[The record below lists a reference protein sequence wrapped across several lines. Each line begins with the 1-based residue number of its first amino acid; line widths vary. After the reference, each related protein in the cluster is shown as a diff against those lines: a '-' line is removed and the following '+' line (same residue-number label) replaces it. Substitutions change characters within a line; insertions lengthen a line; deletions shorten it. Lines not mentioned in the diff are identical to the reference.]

1 MAEIKKILI
10 ANRGE
15 IVQRAIRT
23 IREMGKKSVAVYS
36 AGDKNASYLKHAD
49 EAVCIGGAK
58 STESY
63 LSIPAIITAAEMTG
77 CDAIFPGYGF
87 LSENQDFVE
96 ICRLHN
102 IKFIGPSVD
111 VMEKMADKSKAKEE
125 MIKAGVPVVP
135 GSDGAVHSLEE
146 AKKVAK
152 EIGYPIMAKAAAGG
166 GGRGMRLIETED
178 KFEQLFTAASSE
190 ALAAFG
196 DGTMYLERFINNPR
210 HIEVQV
216 IGDSHGNAIHIG
228 ERDCSL
234 QRRHQKVIE
243 ESPAILLNDDTRAH
257 LHDVAVK
264 ATKYLNYEGAGTFEF
279 LADDKQNIYFMEM
292 NTRLQVEHP
301 VSEMVSGLDIIEWMI
316 KVAEG
321 EELPKQESI
330 KFRGHAIECRI
341 TAEDPNSFLPCPGK
355 VTQWMVPGGRNVRVD
370 SHVYTTYVVPPYYDS
385 MIGKLIVWGRDRNKA
400 IEIMKR
406 ALNEFEVEGI
416 KTTIPFHIKMMENK
430 DFINN
435 NYDTK
440 YLEGYKKLEDL
451 EIEKGN

>member
-23 IREMGKKSVAVYS
+23 IREMGKKSVAIYS

-49 EAVCIGGAK
+49 EAVCIGGVK
-58 STESY
+58 SSESY
-63 LSIPAIITAAEMTG
+63 LNIPAIITAAEMTG

-102 IKFIGPSVD
+102 IKFIGPSVE

-125 MIKAGVPVVP
+125 MVRAGVPVVP
-135 GSDGAVHSLEE
+135 GSTGSVHSVTEG
-146 AKKVAK
+146 KKVAL
-152 EIGYPIMAKAAAGG
+152 EIGYPIMAKASAGG
-166 GGRGMRLIETED
+166 GGRGMRLIHDESEFD
-178 KFEQLFTAASSE
+178 QLFMAASSE

-216 IGDSHGNAIHIG
+216 VGDSHGNAIHIG

-243 ESPAILLNDDTRAH
+243 ESPAILLNDETRAK
-257 LHDVAVK
+257 LHDVAVR
-264 ATKYLNYEGAGTFEF
+264 ATKYLKYEGAGTFEF
-279 LADDKQNIYFMEM
+279 LADDKQNIFFMEM

-301 VSEMVSGLDIIEWMI
+301 VSEMVSGIDIVELMI

-321 EELPKQESI
+321 EKVPAQESI

-341 TAEDPNSFLPCPGK
+341 TAEDPNSFLPSPGL

-370 SHVYTTYVVPPYYDS
+370 SHVYTNYVVPPYYDS

-400 IEIMKR
+400 INIMKR
-406 ALNEFEVEGI
+406 ALAEFEVEGI
-416 KTTIPFHIKMMENK
+416 RTTIPFHQKMMENE
-430 DFINN
+430 DFISN

-440 YLEGYKKLEDL
+440 YLENYKKLDDL
-451 EIEKGN
+451 

>member
-23 IREMGKKSVAVYS
+23 IREMGKKSVVVYS

-58 STESY
+58 SSESY
-63 LSIPAIITAAEMTG
+63 LNIPAIITAAEMTG

-96 ICRLHN
+96 ICQLHN
-102 IKFIGPSVD
+102 IKFIGPSVE
-111 VMEKMADKSKAKEE
+111 VMEKMADKSKAKDE

-135 GSDGAVHSLEE
+135 GSKGAVHSVEE
-146 AKKVAK
+146 GRRVAL
-152 EIGYPIMAKAAAGG
+152 EIGYPIMAKASAGG
-166 GGRGMRLIETED
+166 GGRGMRLIENED
-178 KFEQLFTAASSE
+178 KFDQLFTAASSE

-216 IGDSHGNAIHIG
+216 VGDSHGNAIHIG

-243 ESPAILLNDDTRAH
+243 ESPAILLNDETRAK

-264 ATKYLNYEGAGTFEF
+264 ATKYLKYEGAGTFEF

-301 VSEMVSGLDIIEWMI
+301 VSEMVSGIDIVELMI

-321 EELPKQESI
+321 EKVPPQESI

-341 TAEDPNSFLPCPGK
+341 TAEDPNSFLPSPGK

-370 SHVYTTYVVPPYYDS
+370 SHVYAGYVVPPYYDS

-400 IEIMKR
+400 INIMKR
-406 ALNEFEVEGI
+406 ALAEFEVEGI
-416 KTTIPFHIKMMENK
+416 RTTIPFHQKMMENE
-430 DFINN
+430 DFISN

-440 YLEGYKKLEDL
+440 YLENYKKLEDL
-451 EIEKGN
+451 

>member
-23 IREMGKKSVAVYS
+23 IREMGKKSVAIYS
-36 AGDKNASYLKHAD
+36 TGDKHASYLKHAD
-49 EAVCIGGAK
+49 EAVCIGGVK
-58 STESY
+58 SNESY
-63 LSIPAIITAAEMTG
+63 LNIPAIITAAEMTG

-96 ICRLHN
+96 ICKLHG
-102 IKFIGPSVD
+102 IKFIGPSTD

-135 GSDGAVHSLEE
+135 GSDGAVHSVEE
-146 AKKVAK
+146 AKKIAQ
-152 EIGYPIMAKAAAGG
+152 EIGYPIMAKAASGG
-166 GGRGMRLIETED
+166 GGRGMRLIEDES

-190 ALAAFG
+190 AFAAFG

-216 IGDSHGNAIHIG
+216 VGDSHGNAIHIG

-243 ESPAILLNDDTRAH
+243 ESPAILLNEETRAK
-257 LHDVAVK
+257 LLDVAVK
-264 ATKYLNYEGAGTFEF
+264 ATKYLKYEGAGTFEF

-301 VSEMVSGLDIIEWMI
+301 VSEMVSGIDIIELMI
-316 KVAEG
+316 KVAQG
-321 EELPKQESI
+321 EELPSQDKI
-330 KFRGHAIECRI
+330 KFTGHAIECRI
-341 TAEDPNSFLPCPGK
+341 TAEDPNNFLPCPGK
-355 VTQWMVPGGRNVRVD
+355 VEQWMVPGGRNVRVD
-370 SHVYTTYVVPPYYDS
+370 SHIYTNYIVPPYYDS
-385 MIGKLIVWGRDRNKA
+385 MIGKLIVWGRDRQKA
-400 IEIMKR
+400 INIMKR

-416 KTTIPFHIKMMENK
+416 KTTIPFHKKMMENK
-430 DFINN
+430 DFISN

-440 YLEGYKKLEDL
+440 YLENYKSLEDL
-451 EIEKGN
+451 

>member
-15 IVQRAIRT
+15 IVQRAVRT
-23 IREMGKKSVAVYS
+23 IREMGKKSVAIYS
-36 AGDKNASYLKHAD
+36 AGDKDASYLKHAD
-49 EAVCIGGAK
+49 EAICIGGAK
-58 STESY
+58 SSESY
-63 LSIPAIITAAEMTG
+63 LNIPAIITAAEITG

-96 ICRLHN
+96 ICKLHN
-102 IKFIGPSVD
+102 IKFIGPSVE

-135 GSDGAVHSLEE
+135 GSKGSVKTLEE
-146 AKKVAK
+146 GRTIAR

-166 GGRGMRLIETED
+166 GGRGMRLIKTEEEFD
-178 KFEQLFTAASSE
+178 QNFMAAASE

-216 IGDSHGNAIHIG
+216 VGDSHGNAIHIG

-243 ESPAILLNDDTRAH
+243 ESPAILLNDETRAK
-257 LHDVAVK
+257 LHEVAVK
-264 ATKYLNYEGAGTFEF
+264 ATKYLKYEGAGTFEF

-301 VSEMVSGLDIIEWMI
+301 VSEMVSGIDIIELMI

-321 EELPKQESI
+321 EKVPPQKSI

-341 TAEDPNSFLPCPGK
+341 TAENPNTFLPCPGRI
-355 VTQWMVPGGRNVRVD
+355 TQWMVPGGRNVRVD
-370 SHVYTTYVVPPYYDS
+370 SHIYTGYVVPPYYDS

-400 IEIMKR
+400 INIMKR
-406 ALNEFEVEGI
+406 ALAEFEVEGI
-416 KTTIPFHIKMMENK
+416 KTTIPFHKKMMENK
-430 DFINN
+430 DFISN

-440 YLEGYKKLEDL
+440 YLENYKGLDDL
-451 EIEKGN
+451 

>member
-15 IVQRAIRT
+15 IVQRAVRT

-49 EAVCIGGAK
+49 EAVCIGGPK
-58 STESY
+58 SKDSY
-63 LSIPAIITAAEMTG
+63 LNIPAIITAAEMTG

-102 IKFIGPSVD
+102 IKFIGPSVE

-125 MIKAGVPVVP
+125 MIRAGVPVVP
-135 GSDGAVHSLEE
+135 GSKGSVHSVSEG
-146 AKKVAK
+146 KKVAL

-166 GGRGMRLIETED
+166 GGRGMRLIHDESEFD
-178 KFEQLFTAASSE
+178 QLFMAASSE

-216 IGDSHGNAIHIG
+216 VGDSHGNAIHIG

-243 ESPAILLNDDTRAH
+243 ESPAILLNDETRAK

-264 ATKYLNYEGAGTFEF
+264 ATKYLKYEGAGTFEF
-279 LADDKQNIYFMEM
+279 LADDKQNIFFMEM

-301 VSEMVSGLDIIEWMI
+301 VSEMVSGIDIVELMI

-321 EELPKQESI
+321 EKVPPQEAI
-330 KFRGHAIECRI
+330 KFRGHAIEVRI
-341 TAEDPNSFLPCPGK
+341 TAEDPNSFLPSPGK

-370 SHVYTTYVVPPYYDS
+370 SHVYAGYVVPPYYDS

-400 IEIMKR
+400 INIMKR
-406 ALNEFEVEGI
+406 ALAEFEVEGI
-416 KTTIPFHIKMMENK
+416 RTTIPFHKKMMENE
-430 DFINN
+430 DFISN

-440 YLEGYKKLEDL
+440 YLENYKKLEDL
-451 EIEKGN
+451 

>member
-15 IVQRAIRT
+15 IVQRAVRT

-36 AGDKNASYLKHAD
+36 AGDKDASYLKHAD
-49 EAVCIGGAK
+49 EAVCIGGPL
-58 STESY
+58 SSESY
-63 LSIPAIITAAEMTG
+63 LNIPAIITAAEMTG

-102 IKFIGPSVD
+102 IKFIGPSVE
-111 VMEKMADKSKAKEE
+111 VMDKMADKSQAKDE
-125 MIKAGVPVVP
+125 MVKAGVPVVP
-135 GSDGAVHSLEE
+135 GSEGAVHTVEE
-146 AKKVAK
+146 GRRVAR
-152 EIGYPIMAKAAAGG
+152 EIGYPIMAKASAGG
-166 GGRGMRLIETED
+166 GGRGMRLVNEEKD
-178 KFEQLFTAASSE
+178 FDELFLAASSE

-243 ESPAILLNDDTRAH
+243 ESPAILLNDETRKH
-257 LHDVAVK
+257 LHEVAVK
-264 ATKYLNYEGAGTFEF
+264 ATKYLEYEGAGTYEF

-301 VSEMVSGLDIIEWMI
+301 VSEMVSGIDIIEWMI

-321 EELPKQESI
+321 EELPPQESI

-341 TAEDPNSFLPCPGK
+341 TAEDPNSFLPSPGLI
-355 VTQWMVPGGRNVRVD
+355 TQWMVPGGRNVRVD
-370 SHVYTTYVVPPYYDS
+370 SHVYTNYKVPQYYDS
-385 MIGKLIVWGRDRNKA
+385 MIGKLIVWGRDREKA
-400 IEIMKR
+400 INIMKR
-406 ALNEFEVEGI
+406 ALNEFEVTGI
-416 KTTIPFHIKMMENK
+416 RTTIPFHQKMMANE
-430 DFINN
+430 DFVTN
-435 NYDTK
+435 NYTTK
-440 YLEGYKKLEDL
+440 YLEDYKSLDQL
-451 EIEKGN
+451 

>member
-23 IREMGKKSVAVYS
+23 IREMGKKSVVVYS

-58 STESY
+58 SSESY
-63 LSIPAIITAAEMTG
+63 LNIPAIITAAEMTG

-96 ICRLHN
+96 ICQLHN
-102 IKFIGPSVD
+102 IKFIGPSVE
-111 VMEKMADKSKAKEE
+111 VMEKMADKSKAKDE
-125 MIKAGVPVVP
+125 MIRAGVPVVP
-135 GSDGAVHSLEE
+135 GSKGAVHSVEE
-146 AKKVAK
+146 GRRVAL
-152 EIGYPIMAKAAAGG
+152 EIGYPIMAKASAGG
-166 GGRGMRLIETED
+166 GGRGMRLIENED
-178 KFEQLFTAASSE
+178 KFDQLFTAASSE

-216 IGDSHGNAIHIG
+216 VGDSHGNAIHIG

-243 ESPAILLNDDTRAH
+243 ESPAILLSDETRAY
-257 LHDVAVK
+257 LHDVAVR
-264 ATKYLNYEGAGTFEF
+264 ATKYLKYEGAGTFEF
-279 LADDKQNIYFMEM
+279 LADDQQNIYFMEM

-301 VSEMVSGLDIIEWMI
+301 VSEMVSGIDIVELMI

-321 EELPKQESI
+321 EKVPTQESI

-341 TAEDPNSFLPCPGK
+341 TAEDPNSFLPSPGK

-370 SHVYTTYVVPPYYDS
+370 SHVYAGYIVPPYYDS

-400 IEIMKR
+400 INIMKR
-406 ALNEFEVEGI
+406 ALAEFEVDGI
-416 KTTIPFHIKMMENK
+416 RTTIPFHQKMMENE
-430 DFINN
+430 DFISN

-440 YLEGYKKLEDL
+440 YLENYKKLEDL
-451 EIEKGN
+451 

>member
-1 MAEIKKILI
+1 MAEIKKNLI

-58 STESY
+58 SSESY
-63 LSIPAIITAAEMTG
+63 LNIPAIITAAEMTG

-102 IKFIGPSVD
+102 IKFIGPSVE

-125 MIKAGVPVVP
+125 MIRAGVPVVP
-135 GSDGAVHSLEE
+135 GSKGSVHSVAEG
-146 AKKVAK
+146 KKVAL

-166 GGRGMRLIETED
+166 GGRGMRLIHDESEFD
-178 KFEQLFTAASSE
+178 QLFMAASSE

-216 IGDSHGNAIHIG
+216 VGDSHGNAIHIG

-243 ESPAILLNDDTRAH
+243 ESPAILLNDETRAK

-264 ATKYLNYEGAGTFEF
+264 ATKYLKYEGAGTFEF
-279 LADDKQNIYFMEM
+279 LADDKQNIFFMEM

-301 VSEMVSGLDIIEWMI
+301 VSEMVSGIDIVELMI

-321 EELPKQESI
+321 EKVPPQEAI
-330 KFRGHAIECRI
+330 KFRGHAIEVRI
-341 TAEDPNSFLPCPGK
+341 TAEDPNSFLPSPGK

-370 SHVYTTYVVPPYYDS
+370 SHVYAGYVVPPYYDS

-400 IEIMKR
+400 INIMKR
-406 ALNEFEVEGI
+406 ALAEFEVEGI
-416 KTTIPFHIKMMENK
+416 RTTIPFHKKMMENE
-430 DFINN
+430 DFISN

-440 YLEGYKKLEDL
+440 YLENYKKLEDL
-451 EIEKGN
+451 

>member
-58 STESY
+58 SSESY
-63 LSIPAIITAAEMTG
+63 LNIPAIITAAEMTG

-87 LSENQDFVE
+87 LSENQYFVE

-102 IKFIGPSVD
+102 IKFIGPSVE

-125 MIKAGVPVVP
+125 MIRAGVPVVP
-135 GSDGAVHSLEE
+135 GSKGSVHSVSEG
-146 AKKVAK
+146 KKVAL

-166 GGRGMRLIETED
+166 GGRGMRLIHDESEFD
-178 KFEQLFTAASSE
+178 QLFMAASSE

-216 IGDSHGNAIHIG
+216 VGDSHGNAIHIG

-243 ESPAILLNDDTRAH
+243 ESPAILLNDETRAK

-264 ATKYLNYEGAGTFEF
+264 ATKYLKYEGAGTFEF
-279 LADDKQNIYFMEM
+279 LADDKQNIFFMEM

-301 VSEMVSGLDIIEWMI
+301 VSEMVSGIDIVELMI

-321 EELPKQESI
+321 EKVPPQEAI
-330 KFRGHAIECRI
+330 KFRGHAIEVRI
-341 TAEDPNSFLPCPGK
+341 TAEDPNSFLPSPGK

-370 SHVYTTYVVPPYYDS
+370 SHVYAGYVVPPYYDS

-400 IEIMKR
+400 INIMKR
-406 ALNEFEVEGI
+406 ALAEFEVEGI
-416 KTTIPFHIKMMENK
+416 RTTIPFHKKMMENE
-430 DFINN
+430 DFISN

-440 YLEGYKKLEDL
+440 YLENYKKLEDL
-451 EIEKGN
+451 

>member
-58 STESY
+58 SSESY
-63 LSIPAIITAAEMTG
+63 LNIPAIITAAEMTG

-102 IKFIGPSVD
+102 IKFIGPSVE

-125 MIKAGVPVVP
+125 MIRAGVPVVP
-135 GSDGAVHSLEE
+135 GSKGSVHSVTEG
-146 AKKVAK
+146 KKVAL

-166 GGRGMRLIETED
+166 GGRGMRLIHDESEFD
-178 KFEQLFTAASSE
+178 QLFMAASSE

-216 IGDSHGNAIHIG
+216 VGDSHGNAIHIG

-243 ESPAILLNDDTRAH
+243 ESPAILLNDETRAK

-264 ATKYLNYEGAGTFEF
+264 ATKYLKYEGAGTFEF
-279 LADDKQNIYFMEM
+279 LADDKQNIFFMEM

-301 VSEMVSGLDIIEWMI
+301 VSEMVSGIDIVELMI

-321 EELPKQESI
+321 EKVPPQEAI
-330 KFRGHAIECRI
+330 KFRGHAIEVRI
-341 TAEDPNSFLPCPGK
+341 TAEDPNSFLPSPGK

-370 SHVYTTYVVPPYYDS
+370 SHVYAGYVVPPYYDS

-400 IEIMKR
+400 INIMKR
-406 ALNEFEVEGI
+406 ALAEFEVEGI
-416 KTTIPFHIKMMENK
+416 RTTIPFHKKMMENE
-430 DFINN
+430 DFISN

-440 YLEGYKKLEDL
+440 YLENYKKLEDL
-451 EIEKGN
+451 

>member
-36 AGDKNASYLKHAD
+36 AGDKNAAYLKHAD
-49 EAVCIGGAK
+49 EAVCIGDVK
-58 STESY
+58 SIDSY
-63 LSIPAIITAAEMTG
+63 LNIPAIITAAEITG

-96 ICRLHN
+96 ICKLHN
-102 IKFIGPSVD
+102 IKFIGPSVE
-111 VMEKMADKSKAKEE
+111 VMEKMADKSKAKDE

-135 GSDGAVHSLEE
+135 GSDGAVHSVEE
-146 AKKVAK
+146 AKVVAS

-216 IGDSHGNAIHIG
+216 IGDSHGNAVHIG

-243 ESPAILLNDDTRAH
+243 ESPAILLNEETRKH
-257 LHDVAVK
+257 LHEVAVK
-264 ATKYLNYEGAGTFEF
+264 ATKYLKYEGAGTFEF
-279 LADDKQNIYFMEM
+279 LADDKQNVYFMEM

-301 VSEMVSGLDIIEWMI
+301 VSEMVSGLDIVEWMI
-316 KVAEG
+316 KVAQG
-321 EELPKQESI
+321 EELPKQEDI
-330 KFRGHAIECRI
+330 KFSGHSIEVRI
-341 TAEDPNSFLPCPGK
+341 TAEDPNNFLPCPGK
-355 VTQWMVPGGRNVRVD
+355 VKQWFVPGGRNVRVD
-370 SHVYTTYVVPPYYDS
+370 SHVYAGYVVPPHYDS
-385 MIGKLIVWGRDRNKA
+385 MIGKLIVWGRDRQKA
-400 IEIMKR
+400 INIMKR

-416 KTTIPFHIKMMENK
+416 KTTIPFHQKMMENE
-430 DFINN
+430 DFLSN

-440 YLEGYKKLEDL
+440 YLENYKGLEDL
-451 EIEKGN
+451 

>member
-58 STESY
+58 SKDSY
-63 LSIPAIITAAEMTG
+63 LNIPAIITAAEMTG

-102 IKFIGPSVD
+102 IKFIGPSVE

-125 MIKAGVPVVP
+125 MIRAGVPVVP
-135 GSDGAVHSLEE
+135 GSKGSVHSVTEG
-146 AKKVAK
+146 KKVAL

-166 GGRGMRLIETED
+166 GGRGMRLIKEESEFD
-178 KFEQLFTAASSE
+178 QLFMAASSE

-216 IGDSHGNAIHIG
+216 VGDSHGNAIHIG

-243 ESPAILLNDDTRAH
+243 ESPAILLNDETRAK

-264 ATKYLNYEGAGTFEF
+264 ATKYLKYEGAGTFEF
-279 LADDKQNIYFMEM
+279 LADDKQNIFFMEM

-301 VSEMVSGLDIIEWMI
+301 VSEMVSGIDIVELMI

-321 EELPKQESI
+321 EKVPPQEAI
-330 KFRGHAIECRI
+330 KFRGHAIEVRI
-341 TAEDPNSFLPCPGK
+341 TAEDPNSFLPSPGK

-370 SHVYTTYVVPPYYDS
+370 SHVYAGYVVPPYYDS

-400 IEIMKR
+400 INIMKR
-406 ALNEFEVEGI
+406 ALAEFEVEGI
-416 KTTIPFHIKMMENK
+416 RTTIPFHKKMMENE
-430 DFINN
+430 DFISN

-440 YLEGYKKLEDL
+440 YLENYKKLEDL
-451 EIEKGN
+451 

>member
-15 IVQRAIRT
+15 IVQRAVRT
-23 IREMGKKSVAVYS
+23 IREMGKKSVAIYS
-36 AGDKNASYLKHAD
+36 AGDKDASYLKHAD
-49 EAVCIGGAK
+49 EAICIGGAK
-58 STESY
+58 SSESY
-63 LSIPAIITAAEMTG
+63 LNIPAIITAAEITG

-96 ICRLHN
+96 ICKLHN
-102 IKFIGPSVD
+102 IKFIGPSVE

-135 GSDGAVHSLEE
+135 GSKGSVKTLEE
-146 AKKVAK
+146 GRTIAR

-166 GGRGMRLIETED
+166 GGRGMRLIKTEEEFD
-178 KFEQLFTAASSE
+178 QNFMAAASE

-216 IGDSHGNAIHIG
+216 VGDSHGNAIHIG

-243 ESPAILLNDDTRAH
+243 ESPAILLNDETRAK
-257 LHDVAVK
+257 LHEVAVK
-264 ATKYLNYEGAGTFEF
+264 ATKYLKYEGAGTFEF

-301 VSEMVSGLDIIEWMI
+301 VSEMVSGIDIIELMI

-321 EELPKQESI
+321 EKVPPQESI

-341 TAEDPNSFLPCPGK
+341 TAENPNTFLPCPGRI
-355 VTQWMVPGGRNVRVD
+355 TQWMVPGGRNVRVD
-370 SHVYTTYVVPPYYDS
+370 SHIYTGYVVPPYYDS

-400 IEIMKR
+400 INIMKR
-406 ALNEFEVEGI
+406 ALAEFEVEGI
-416 KTTIPFHIKMMENK
+416 KTTIPFHKKMMENK
-430 DFINN
+430 DFISN

-440 YLEGYKKLEDL
+440 YLENYKGLD
-451 EIEKGN
+451 

>member
-36 AGDKNASYLKHAD
+36 AGDKEASYLKHAD
-49 EAVCIGGAK
+49 EAVCIGGPK

-102 IKFIGPSVD
+102 ITFIGPSVE
-111 VMEKMADKSKAKEE
+111 VMEKMADKSKAKDE

-135 GSDGAVHSLEE
+135 GSEGAVHSVEE
-146 AKKVAK
+146 GKKVASQ
-152 EIGYPIMAKAAAGG
+152 IGYPIMAKASAGG
-166 GGRGMRLIETED
+166 GGRGMRLIKTEAE
-178 KFEQLFTAASSE
+178 FENLFMAASSE

-216 IGDSHGNAIHIG
+216 IGDSHGNAIHVG

-243 ESPAILLNDDTRAH
+243 ESPAILLNDETRQK
-257 LHDVAVK
+257 LLDVAVQ
-264 ATKYLNYEGAGTFEF
+264 ATKYLKYEGAGTFEF
-279 LADDKQNIYFMEM
+279 LADDQQNVYFMEM

-301 VSEMVSGLDIIEWMI
+301 VSEMVSGMDIVEWMI
-316 KVAEG
+316 KVAQG
-321 EELPKQESI
+321 EQLPPQESI

-341 TAEDPNSFLPCPGK
+341 TAEDPNSFLPSPGK
-355 VTQWMVPGGRNVRVD
+355 VTQWFVPGGRNVRVD
-370 SHVYTTYVVPPYYDS
+370 SHVYTNYTVPPYYDS
-385 MIGKLIVWGRDRNKA
+385 MIGKLIVWGRDREKA
-400 IEIMKR
+400 INIMKR

-416 KTTIPFHIKMMENK
+416 KTTIPFHLKMMDNK
-430 DFINN
+430 DFQSN

-440 YLEGYKKLEDL
+440 YLEDYKSLEQL
-451 EIEKGN
+451 

>member
-58 STESY
+58 SSESY
-63 LSIPAIITAAEMTG
+63 LNIPAIITAAEMTG

-102 IKFIGPSVD
+102 IKFIGPSVE

-125 MIKAGVPVVP
+125 MIRAGVPVVP
-135 GSDGAVHSLEE
+135 GSKGSVHSVSEG
-146 AKKVAK
+146 KKVAL

-166 GGRGMRLIETED
+166 GGRGMRLIHDESEFD
-178 KFEQLFTAASSE
+178 QLFMAASSE

-216 IGDSHGNAIHIG
+216 VGDSHGNAIHIG

-243 ESPAILLNDDTRAH
+243 ESPAILLNDETRAS
-257 LHDVAVK
+257 LHEVAVK
-264 ATKYLNYEGAGTFEF
+264 ATKYLKYEGAGTFEF
-279 LADDKQNIYFMEM
+279 LADDQQNIYFMEM

-301 VSEMVSGLDIIEWMI
+301 VSEMVSGIDIVELMI

-321 EELPKQESI
+321 EKVPPQEAI

-341 TAEDPNSFLPCPGK
+341 TAEDPNSFLPSPGK

-370 SHVYTTYVVPPYYDS
+370 SHIYANYIVPPHYDS
-385 MIGKLIVWGRDRNKA
+385 MIGKLIVWGRDREKA
-400 IEIMKR
+400 INIMKR
-406 ALNEFEVEGI
+406 ALSEFEVEGI
-416 KTTIPFHIKMMENK
+416 KTNIPFHKKMMENK
-430 DFINN
+430 DFISN

-440 YLEGYKKLEDL
+440 YLENYKGLDS
-451 EIEKGN
+451 I

>member
-15 IVQRAIRT
+15 IVQRAVRT
-23 IREMGKKSVAVYS
+23 IREMGKKSVAIYS

-58 STESY
+58 SSESY
-63 LSIPAIITAAEMTG
+63 LNIPAIITAAEMTG

-102 IKFIGPSVD
+102 IKFIGPSVE

-125 MIKAGVPVVP
+125 MVRAGVPVVP
-135 GSDGAVHSLEE
+135 GSKGAVHSVAEG
-146 AKKVAK
+146 KKVAL

-166 GGRGMRLIETED
+166 GGRGMRLIKEESE
-178 KFEQLFTAASSE
+178 FEQLFMAASSE

-196 DGTMYLERFINNPR
+196 DGTMYLEKFINKPR

-216 IGDSHGNAIHIG
+216 VGDSHGNAIHIG

-234 QRRHQKVIE
+234 QRRHQKVVE
-243 ESPAILLNDDTRAH
+243 ESPAILLNEETRQK
-257 LHDVAVK
+257 LLDVAVK
-264 ATKYLNYEGAGTFEF
+264 ATKYLKYEGAGTFEF
-279 LADDKQNIYFMEM
+279 LADDQQNIYFMEM

-301 VSEMVSGLDIIEWMI
+301 VSEMVSGIDIVELMI

-321 EELPKQESI
+321 EKVPPQEAI

-370 SHVYTTYVVPPYYDS
+370 SHVYTNYVVPPYYDS

-400 IEIMKR
+400 INIMKR
-406 ALNEFEVEGI
+406 ALAEFEVEGI
-416 KTTIPFHIKMMENK
+416 KTTIPFHQKMMENE
-430 DFINN
+430 DFISN

-440 YLEGYKKLEDL
+440 YLENYKNLDEL
-451 EIEKGN
+451 